1 MHSTNNNNLILFLKS
16 TIRVFEASQ
25 GQQEKEKRKEEKK
38 KNLSSTQETIWIISR
53 EIDRQRSD
61 KIHSRTRSNDTW
73 PRVAKIIRKLVLT
86 LPWQMSNL
94 DLAPIKC
101 TQNAVVKARTH
112 QLCLAT
118 AELCILIELK
128 NFPARF
134 TFQLLSLGLV
144 PNATRFPL

>member
-1 MHSTNNNNLILFLKS
+1 MHSTNNNLILFLKS

-25 GQQEKEKRKEEKK
+25 GQQEKEKRREEKK

>member
-25 GQQEKEKRKEEKK
+25 GQQEEEKRREEKK

>member
-1 MHSTNNNNLILFLKS
+1 M
-16 TIRVFEASQ
+16 
-25 GQQEKEKRKEEKK
+25 
-38 KNLSSTQETIWIISR
+38 ISR

>member
-1 MHSTNNNNLILFLKS
+1 MHSTNNNLILFLKS

-25 GQQEKEKRKEEKK
+25 GQQEKEKRREEKK
-38 KNLSSTQETIWIISR
+38 KNLSSTQEKIWIISR

>member
-1 MHSTNNNNLILFLKS
+1 MHSTNNNLILFLKS

-25 GQQEKEKRKEEKK
+25 GQQEEEKRREEKK